1 SGPLSRYQSPVDL
14 SQTAYPDRAKAD
26 RKLLTYTSAPQTED
40 LLVAG
45 NPEVDL
51 TIASSAPDGMVI
63 AYLEDVLPSGRV
75 VYLSEGVLRLAARKI
90 SQTQVG
96 ADPLHSYLAADA
108 TPMTPGR
115 ADQIRIPL
123 SPIAF
128 ILRKGERLR
137 LAIAGADN
145 DNLERIP
152 AAGPETFKVLR
163 TLAAPSFLEIPVQA
177 MSPPGPAHRP

>member
-1 SGPLSRYQSPVDL
+1 R
-14 SQTAYPDRAKAD
+14 TAYPDRAAAD

-45 NPEVDL
+45 NPEADL
-51 TIASSAPDGMVI
+51 TITSSAPDGVVI
-63 AYLEDVLPSGRV
+63 VYLEDVLPNGRV

-96 ADPLHSYLAADA
+96 ADPLHTYLTADSA
-108 TPMTPGR
+108 PMTPGR
-115 ADQIRIPL
+115 AEQIRIAL

-128 ILRKGERLR
+128 VLRKGERLR
-137 LAIAGADN
+137 LAIAGADS

-152 AAGPETFKVLR
+152 AAGSETFKVLR
-163 TLAAPSFLEIPVQA
+163 TLAAPSFIEIPIQDNTA
-177 MSPPGPAHRP
+177 SGPARGP